1 MCEVL
6 KDTLC
11 EGLKNTLCEGLKD
24 TLYEGLK
31 DIHCVKGGRRLRMRK
46 TASLLSFID
55 LSIWGT

>member
-1 MCEVL
+1 M
-6 KDTLC
+6 
-11 EGLKNTLCEGLKD
+11 CEGLKD
-24 TLYEGLK
+24 IVCERLK